1 MQLGYTKDQILG
13 MLDEHLVNLTEDLEK
28 QINKIK
34 ETKENSELGL
44 ATLISSSMLSLLDAV
59 SAVIEVNNNKLLH
72 DLKSQGLIK
81 DE

>member
-1 MQLGYTKDQILG
+1 LQLGYTKDQILG